1 MLSPQTQTNLKNA
14 KSYFEEHLAVGD
26 YYAEAER
33 VVGEWIGKG
42 AEMLGLDGA
51 VSQSDFVALCENAH
65 PQTGKRL
72 TQRLK
77 STRTVNGGTDDEYQ
91 AANRRVFYD
100 FTFSPPK
107 SVSIAALVNG
117 DTRIVQA
124 HREAVKI
131 AAVELERFAAT
142 RCRQGGQN
150 SDRVTEN
157 IVAALFEHDTSR
169 ALDPHLHTHCIIF
182 NATHDAGED
191 RWKALQNYQMLVA
204 QKYVENV
211 YYHELAQALR
221 SCGYAIE
228 NSARG
233 DFRVVGISP
242 ELTER
247 FSKRH
252 RQIDD
257 QTRQFLAEHPEKS
270 GSNINDV
277 REHLAHRLR
286 SRKMDDLAPDQ
297 LRSLWQSQLTPADE
311 PSLRVPSIA
320 EARQA
325 ITAAAAVSWAE
336 EHLFERRS
344 VVREHEL
351 WRHALEFA
359 RGSTLTLQDLKRET
373 ATRDYIREANG
384 KLARKDVL
392 EREWRIVQMAKHGVG
407 RFASLASHAA
417 RSVQELAEDQQR
429 AFERI
434 VASRDLVTLFRGG
447 AGTGKSYVLRSVQA
461 AIEKGGGKTVVLA
474 PQRQQVL
481 DLQRDGLLHTKTV
494 AELLQTKTMPPRAVV
509 VVDEAGQIGGRQM
522 HALFELV
529 AANAG
534 RLILSGDTRQHGP
547 VEASD
552 ALRAIERYSGLGAAE
567 LNAIRRQDP
576 VRAATEQEQ
585 QKIRHYR
592 DAVKAAAEGDVAES
606 FAGLEAIDAVVR
618 CGADEI
624 RERLAA
630 CRASK
635 GRR

>member
-1 MLSPQTQTNLKNA
+1 MKVSHECHAPLFADCASELALAPEQRFRADLLRHRRMLSPQTQTNLKNA
-14 KSYFEEHLAVGD
+14 KSYFEEHLAAGD

-33 VVGEWIGKG
+33 VVGQWIGKG
-42 AEMLGLDGA
+42 AEMLGLDGV

-77 STRTVNGGTDDEYQ
+77 STRTVNGGTDDEHH

-107 SVSIAALVNG
+107 SASIAALVNG
-117 DTRIVQA
+117 DVRIVQA
-124 HREAVKI
+124 HREAVRI

-150 SDRVTEN
+150 SDRFTEN

-211 YYHELAQALR
+211 YYHELARSLR
-221 SCGYAIE
+221 SCGYSIA

-233 DFRVVGISP
+233 DFR
-242 ELTER
+242 L
-247 FSKRH
+247 KRH

-257 QTRQFLAEHPEKS
+257 QTRQFLAEHPEKGS
-270 GSNINDV
+270 GNINDI

-286 SRKMDDLAPDQ
+286 SRKLSDLAPDR
-297 LRSLWQSQLTPADE
+297 LRALWQSQLIPADE
-311 PSLRVPSIA
+311 PSLRMPSSSG
-320 EARQA
+320 ERQA
-325 ITAAAAVSWAE
+325 ITATTAVPWAE

-359 RGSTLTLQDLKRET
+359 RGSTLTLADLKRET
-373 ATRDYIREANG
+373 ASRDYIREANG

-392 EREWRIVQMAKHGVG
+392 EREWRIVQMAKHGV
-407 RFASLASHAA
+407 RRLARLLPHAA
-417 RSVQELAEDQQR
+417 QTVQQLAEDQQR
-429 AFERI
+429 AFDRI

-447 AGTGKSYVLRSVQA
+447 AGTGKSYVLRNVQA
-461 AIEKGGGKTVVLA
+461 AIERRA
-474 PQRQQVL
+474 QRRSSWL
-481 DLQRDGLLHTKTV
+481 RNGSRCSTS
-494 AELLQTKTMPPRAVV
+494 
-509 VVDEAGQIGGRQM
+509 
-522 HALFELV
+522 
-529 AANAG
+529 NAM
-534 RLILSGDTRQHGP
+534 D
-547 VEASD
+547 
-552 ALRAIERYSGLGAAE
+552 
-567 LNAIRRQDP
+567 
-576 VRAATEQEQ
+576 
-585 QKIRHYR
+585 
-592 DAVKAAAEGDVAES
+592 
-606 FAGLEAIDAVVR
+606 
-618 CGADEI
+618 
-624 RERLAA
+624 
-630 CRASK
+630 
-635 GRR
+635 

>member
-1 MLSPQTQTNLKNA
+1 M
-14 KSYFEEHLAVGD
+14 
-26 YYAEAER
+26 
-33 VVGEWIGKG
+33 
-42 AEMLGLDGA
+42 
-51 VSQSDFVALCENAH
+51 
-65 PQTGKRL
+65 
-72 TQRLK
+72 
-77 STRTVNGGTDDEYQ
+77 
-91 AANRRVFYD
+91 
-100 FTFSPPK
+100 
-107 SVSIAALVNG
+107 
-117 DTRIVQA
+117 
-124 HREAVKI
+124 
-131 AAVELERFAAT
+131 
-142 RCRQGGQN
+142 
-150 SDRVTEN
+150 
-157 IVAALFEHDTSR
+157 
-169 ALDPHLHTHCIIF
+169 
-182 NATHDAGED
+182 
-191 RWKALQNYQMLVA
+191 
-204 QKYVENV
+204 
-211 YYHELAQALR
+211 
-221 SCGYAIE
+221 
-228 NSARG
+228 
-233 DFRVVGISP
+233 
-242 ELTER
+242 
-247 FSKRH
+247 
-252 RQIDD
+252 
-257 QTRQFLAEHPEKS
+257 
-270 GSNINDV
+270 
-277 REHLAHRLR
+277 
-286 SRKMDDLAPDQ
+286 
-297 LRSLWQSQLTPADE
+297 
-311 PSLRVPSIA
+311 
-320 EARQA
+320 
-325 ITAAAAVSWAE
+325 
-336 EHLFERRS
+336 
-344 VVREHEL
+344 VREHEL